1 MVNTMDR
8 MAKKWRTAA
17 GMLLLISLVALFLP
31 ITNRVQENYATL
43 QWSPYDYLEQMQ
55 QGNLPSGTENAVSL
69 SGKQMAFLICFMMLP
84 MLLAL
89 LAGIYGVIGSSRQI
103 VSAILTFLVSGLFLL
118 MVVLLPD
125 LWPECSKGQSY
136 ERGVGCIWL
145 LVFSFCSTAAS
156 LAALFATPKVTASGV
171 DGIPQFVEM
180 KQEKMIPKYSF
191 VSDQESSKPTG
202 TVSQSTVS
210 HNVPGTPRG
219 VLVGLSGI
227 YAGAEIPFADGE
239 KIRLGR
245 LNNNDLI
252 FEDQPKVS
260 RNHCQIQWDAG
271 RKKFSI
277 RDYSSNG
284 SFANGSEE
292 CLPQNIDLWLDP
304 GTVLAIGDNT
314 NCFRLE

>member
-1 MVNTMDR
+1 MDHL
-8 MAKKWRTAA
+8 AKKWRTAA
-17 GMLLLISLVALFLP
+17 GILLLISLAALFLP
-31 ITNRVQENYATL
+31 VTKRVQENYATL

-69 SGKQMAFLICFMMLP
+69 SGKQTAFLVCFMIVP
-84 MLLAL
+84 ILLAL

-103 VSAILTFLVSGLFLL
+103 ISAILTFLVSGLFLL
-118 MVVLLPD
+118 TVVLLPY
-125 LWPECSKGQSY
+125 LWPEGSRGQSY

-145 LVFSFCSTAAS
+145 LVFPFCSTAAS
-156 LAALFATPKVTASGV
+156 IAALFATPKVSASGV
-171 DGIPQFVEM
+171 EGIPQWEEI

-191 VSDQESSKPTG
+191 VSDHESPKPTE
-202 TVSQSTVS
+202 TASQPTAL
-210 HNVPGTPRG
+210 HNVPGIPRG

-260 RNHCQIQWDAG
+260 RNHCQIQWNAG
-271 RKKFSI
+271 RKKFCI

>member
-1 MVNTMDR
+1 MDR
-8 MAKKWRTAA
+8 LAKKWRTAA
-17 GMLLLISLVALFLP
+17 GILLLISLVALFLP
-31 ITNRVQENYATL
+31 VTNRVQENYATI

-55 QGNLPSGTENAVSL
+55 QGNLPSGTEDAVSL
-69 SGKQMAFLICFMMLP
+69 SGKQTVFLICFMIVP
-84 MLLAL
+84 ILLAL
-89 LAGIYGVIGSSRQI
+89 LAGIYGVIGSSRQMI
-103 VSAILTFLVSGLFLL
+103 SAILTILVSGLFLL
-118 MVVLLPD
+118 TVVLLPY

-136 ERGVGCIWL
+136 KRGVGCIWL

-156 LAALFATPKVTASGV
+156 VAALFATPKITASGMEV
-171 DGIPQFVEM
+171 IPQFEEM

-191 VSDQESSKPTG
+191 VSDQEGSKSTG
-202 TVSQSTVS
+202 TVSHLMES
-210 HNVPGTPRG
+210 HYVPGTARG

-260 RNHCQIQWDAG
+260 RNHCQIQWDAR